1 MFVLPKPDPWV
12 LDMEIIFFFGNVL
25 KSGIRYLIAMET
37 LKYPVVTRKHQ
48 TIAIDRFS
56 FLQILNHKFKNYII
70 YFKHFA

>member
-37 LKYPVVTRKHQ
+37 LKYPEIFKKKQKKTKKPQHFLRKKE
-48 TIAIDRFS
+48 
-56 FLQILNHKFKNYII
+56 LE
-70 YFKHFA
+70 